1 MMDKVMKQVKFILFM
16 FFVILNYENV
26 KTQNFTIKWK
36 ERLLSFDFILEQNLL
51 LRSKMITPMDH
62 THRYT

>member
-1 MMDKVMKQVKFILFM
+1 MDKVMKQVKFILFM

-51 LRSKMITPMDH
+51 LRPKMITPMDH